1 MARIAEVTRKTLE
14 TDIAVRVDLDGTGLA
29 EIATGI
35 GFFDH
40 MLTHLARHSG
50 IDLHIRCRGDLH
62 VDQHHSVE
70 DVGLALGM
78 AVAQALGDKRGIRRY
93 GHFTVPMDETLVT
106 AVIDLSGRPYLVYNV
121 AVSQPF
127 IGQFQSELVRDFFQ
141 AWVNQAGANVHLL
154 LHYGSNSHHIVEAT
168 FKAFA
173 RALRMAVEP
182 DPRLTDVPS
191 TKGVL

>member
-1 MARIAEVTRKTLE
+1 MARIAEVSRKTLE
-14 TDIAVRVDLDGTGLA
+14 TDITVRIDLDGRGHA

-40 MLTHLARHSG
+40 MLTHLARHAG
-50 IDLHIRCRGDLH
+50 VDLHIQCHGDLH
-62 VDQHHSVE
+62 IDQHHSVE
-70 DVGLALGM
+70 DVGLALGT

-121 AVSQPF
+121 PVTQPF
-127 IGQFQSELVRDFFQ
+127 IGEFQSELVREFFQ
-141 AWVNQAGANVHLL
+141 AWANQAGANVHLL

-173 RALRMAVEP
+173 RAFRMAVEL
-182 DPRLTDVPS
+182 DSRLTDIPS